1 MRIHTKA
8 PPPLLIGLALA
19 FFVGAAALAWFSAL
33 AALNLT
39 RIDATTV
46 QADFENRIFGL
57 IPVSTGRVDGIRSV
71 RLVSGRLP
79 DSTSRSSAADF
90 LTFETDAVSV
100 DRGYTQQR
108 FARSI
113 MKIRDFINDTSQRQI
128 VLSSAYDVW
137 EKIRFGF
144 AQFLVLCLTLFGAL
158 LVWLVVRGLFPDPYA
173 GVGPR

>member
-1 MRIHTKA
+1 M
-8 PPPLLIGLALA
+8 
-19 FFVGAAALAWFSAL
+19 AWFSAL

-46 QADFENRIFGL
+46 QADFENRMFGL
-57 IPVSTGRVDGIRSV
+57 IPVSTDRVDGIRSV
-71 RLVSGRLP
+71 RLVSGRLA

-108 FARSI
+108 FAPSI
-113 MKIRDFINDTSQRQI
+113 TKIRDFINDTSQRQI

-144 AQFLVLCLTLFGAL
+144 AQFLVLCLSLFGAL
-158 LVWLVVRGLFPDPYA
+158 LMWLGVRGLFPDPYA